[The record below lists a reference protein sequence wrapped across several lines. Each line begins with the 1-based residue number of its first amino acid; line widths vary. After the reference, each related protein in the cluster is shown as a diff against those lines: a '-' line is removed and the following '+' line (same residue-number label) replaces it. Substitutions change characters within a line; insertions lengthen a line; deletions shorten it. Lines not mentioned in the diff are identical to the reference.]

1 MEAPAAAASPSV
13 TFYDFLDRMRNP
25 ASLDLVRS
33 IKSFIVSFSFYT
45 ANPENDGK
53 RVQEFFLT
61 MEAAIREHS
70 LWAGATDEEIDSA
83 LEGLEKYVMT
93 KLFSRT
99 FASVPEDSKIDRE
112 ISEKIGLLQTFLKP
126 EHLDIPAVLRN
137 EASWL
142 LAEKELQKINSF
154 KAPREKL
161 LCIMSCCRVINNLLL
176 NASMSENHVLA
187 GLDDFLPVLI
197 YVTIKA
203 NPPQLHSNLKFI
215 QLYRRQAKLVS
226 EAAYY
231 FTNLVSAKTFV
242 VDLSAKSLS
251 MDEMKFEES
260 MQAARLTNKATQI
273 EASPTLQG
281 QTIPIPP
288 TAMHDKN
295 KDISADM
302 QMPSIAI
309 GGSNYPYMDT
319 QAGEL
324 TVGDVERLLGLYKDV
339 VTKYRNLCTAVRQ
352 NHISVS
358 KTEQPVPHSEGT
370 SFLPKQPEGINT
382 KIDIQRED

>member
-1 MEAPAAAASPSV
+1 
-13 TFYDFLDRMRNP
+13 L
-25 ASLDLVRS
+25 
-33 IKSFIVSFSFYT
+33 
-45 ANPENDGK
+45 
-53 RVQEFFLT
+53 
-61 MEAAIREHS
+61 
-70 LWAGATDEEIDSA
+70 
-83 LEGLEKYVMT
+83 
-93 KLFSRT
+93 
-99 FASVPEDSKIDRE
+99 
-112 ISEKIGLLQTFLKP
+112 
-126 EHLDIPAVLRN
+126 
-137 EASWL
+137 
-142 LAEKELQKINSF
+142 
-154 KAPREKL
+154 
-161 LCIMSCCRVINNLLL
+161 
-176 NASMSENHVLA
+176 
-187 GLDDFLPVLI
+187 
-197 YVTIKA
+197 A

-251 MDEMKFEES
+251 MDEIKFEES

-288 TAMHDKN
+288 TAMDDKN
-295 KDISADM
+295 RDISDL

-309 GGSNYPYMDT
+309 GGSNYPYMDAE
-319 QAGEL
+319 AGEL

-339 VTKYRNLCTAVRQ
+339 VTKYRSLCTAVR
-352 NHISVS
+352 HLSVS
-358 KTEQPVPHSEGT
+358 KTEPPVPHSEGT